1 TLERWREDAQSRPAR
16 GRAWTAGAR
25 LEAVI
30 TTAAISEA
38 SKSAWCREHGVF
50 PAELDKWRACCAAAL
65 ADPEDARAS
74 PQATRAD
81 RKRIKELERDL
92 LRKDRALAETAALLV
107 LSKKSRGDL
116 QQGRGRMIGLEDRQ
130 ALAQD
135 IEAAH
140 ATGARL
146 QPACEIAGIELR
158 TLQRWKA
165 QEGLTA
171 GDGRPQAVHPTPS
184 HALSPQERAALL
196 AVANEPRFASVPPA
210 RIVPMLADE
219 GVYLGSESSI
229 ARVLREHG
237 QNARRGRAKAPK
249 ATRPPTTHIAT
260 APGQVW
266 CWDMTYLPAN
276 VMGRWFHLY
285 LILDLYSRKIVGA
298 EVHDSDDADHAV
310 HLVRRTALAES
321 IATMDTKP
329 VLHGDNGSTLKAT
342 TVLAMLQWL
351 GVKPSYSRP
360 RVSDD
365 NAYAESLFRTAKY
378 RPEFPAKGFA
388 SLDEARAWAAEFVR
402 WYNVDHR
409 HSGIRY
415 VSPAQR
421 HDGDDQA
428 ILAARHALYVQAKQR
443 HPARWSGNTRDWSHI
458 GAVTLNP
465 ERDTV
470 VTMAANAQHTQQK
483 AA

>member
-1 TLERWREDAQSRPAR
+1 
-16 GRAWTAGAR
+16 
-25 LEAVI
+25 
-30 TTAAISEA
+30 
-38 SKSAWCREHGVF
+38 
-50 PAELDKWRACCAAAL
+50 
-65 ADPEDARAS
+65 
-74 PQATRAD
+74 
-81 RKRIKELERDL
+81 
-92 LRKDRALAETAALLV
+92 
-107 LSKKSRGDL
+107 
-116 QQGRGRMIGLEDRQ
+116 MIGLEDRQ

-135 IEAAH
+135 IHAAH
-140 ATGARL
+140 ADGARL
-146 QPACEIAGIELR
+146 RLACEIAGIELR

-165 QEGLTA
+165 HKGLCK
-171 GDGRPQAVHPTPS
+171 GDGRPQAARPLPS
-184 HALSPQERAALL
+184 HALSPTERAQLL
-196 AVANEPRFASVPPA
+196 AVANAPRFASVPPA
-210 RIVPMLADE
+210 RIVPMLADD
-219 GVYLGSESSI
+219 GVYLGSESSM

-249 ATRPPTTHIAT
+249 TSRPPTTHIAT

-266 CWDMTYLPAN
+266 CWDMSYLPAN
-276 VMGRWFHLY
+276 VLGRWFHLY

-298 EVHDSDDADHAV
+298 EVHDSDDSDHAV

-321 IATMDTKP
+321 ISTMESKP

-388 SLDEARAWAAEFVR
+388 DLAAARAWAAEFVR

-421 HDGDDQA
+421 HAGQDKA
-428 ILAARHALYVQAKQR
+428 ILAARHALYTEAKR
-443 HPARWSGNTRDWSHI
+443 RNPARWSGSTRDWSQI
-458 GAVTLNP
+458 SVVALNP
-465 ERDTV
+465 EREAV
-470 VTMAANAQHTQQK
+470 VNMTASAQHTQQH

>member
-1 TLERWREDAQSRPAR
+1 
-16 GRAWTAGAR
+16 
-25 LEAVI
+25 
-30 TTAAISEA
+30 
-38 SKSAWCREHGVF
+38 
-50 PAELDKWRACCAAAL
+50 
-65 ADPEDARAS
+65 
-74 PQATRAD
+74 
-81 RKRIKELERDL
+81 
-92 LRKDRALAETAALLV
+92 
-107 LSKKSRGDL
+107 
-116 QQGRGRMIGLEDRQ
+116 MIGLEDRQ

-135 IEAAH
+135 IDTAH
-140 ATGARL
+140 AAGARL
-146 QPACEIAGIELR
+146 LQACEIAGIDVR

-165 QEGLTA
+165 QGGLAT
-171 GDGRPQAVHPTPS
+171 GDARPQAVRPMPS

-196 AVANEPRFASVPPA
+196 AVANEPRFAAVPPA

-219 GVYLGSESSI
+219 GVYLGSESSM
-229 ARVLREHG
+229 ARVLRAHG
-237 QNARRGRAKAPK
+237 QNVRRGRAKAPK

-260 APGQVW
+260 APRQVW

-285 LILDLYSRKIVGA
+285 LIMDLYSRKIVGA

-321 IATMDTKP
+321 IATLDNKP

-342 TVLAMLQWL
+342 TVLSMLHWL

-378 RPEFPAKGFA
+378 RPEFPTKGFA
-388 SLDEARAWAAEFVR
+388 TLDEARTWAAEFVR

-415 VSPAQR
+415 VSPQQR
-421 HDGDDQA
+421 HAGEDKV
-428 ILAARHALYVQAKQR
+428 ILEARHELYKRARQA
-443 HPARWSGNTRDWSHI
+443 HPARWSGNTRDWSHV
-458 GAVTLNP
+458 GVVTLNP
-465 ERDTV
+465 ERDAV
-470 VTMAANAQHTQQK
+470 VSMAVSTQHTQQK